1 MAHSNPGFS
10 QSPAFSN
17 NSNDLVKWQNSQ
29 AAARQPVV
37 NGGMSAE
44 QLQDLY
50 SRPSATPQDTDRMS
64 YEDTIAKTF
73 GAFAVLLVGAVAGWF
88 FPVLAIVGALIGF
101 VLAMVNIFKKR
112 PSAALV
118 LLYAGFEGLFVGGIS
133 AFFDAKYPGIVP
145 QAVFGTLGVFA
156 VTLALFASGKVRA
169 SKRATQIFLVAMF
182 GYVAYS
188 LVNVGLMVF
197 GVGAASGQF
206 GLSSVKIAG
215 IGIPIGVI
223 IGFVV
228 VLMAAYSLVL
238 DFTQIKVGVDRGAP
252 RIFGWTAAFGLVVTI
267 VWLYTEILRLL
278 ALMRGNN

>member
-17 NSNDLVKWQNSQ
+17 NGNDLVAWQNSQ
-29 AAARQPVV
+29 AAGRQPVV
-37 NGGMSAE
+37 NGGMTAE

-73 GAFAVLLVGAVAGWF
+73 GAFVVLLAGAVAGWF
-88 FPVLAIVGALIGF
+88 FPGLAIVGALVGF
-101 VLAMVNIFKKR
+101 GLAMVNIFKKR
-112 PSAALV
+112 PSAVLV

-133 AFFDAKYPGIVP
+133 AFFDARYPGIVP

-182 GYVAYS
+182 GYLAYS
-188 LVNVGLMVF
+188 LVNVGLMIF
-197 GVGAASGQF
+197 GVGAAAGPF
-206 GLSSVKIAG
+206 GLSGNVKIFG
-215 IGIPIGVI
+215 LPIGVV

-238 DFTQIKVGVDRGAP
+238 DFTQIKVGVERGAP
-252 RIFGWTAAFGLVVTI
+252 RIFGWTAAFGLIVTI